1 MHFDGIKNPSNFL
14 NYHFFFGKPQA
25 KIDNKAVKIIKIG
38 ICFFSRFFPHI
49 VSFCL
54 LTVQLVLIRASFTV
68 KGIHIIL
75 SLCIHGLA
83 ADIYRD

>member
-1 MHFDGIKNPSNFL
+1 MNELVDGAAKE
-14 NYHFFFGKPQA
+14 A
-25 KIDNKAVKIIKIG
+25 KIDNKAIKIFKIG
-38 ICFFSRFFPHI
+38 ICFFLRFFPHI

-54 LTVQLVLIRASFTV
+54 LTVQLVLIRASFAV

-75 SLCIHGLA
+75 SQCIHSLA

>member
-1 MHFDGIKNPSNFL
+1 MHCDVIKNPSSFLKFNF
-14 NYHFFFGKPQA
+14 FCKPQA
-25 KIDNKAVKIIKIG
+25 KIDNKIG